1 MGKLIVFLILGF
13 MAYAV
18 LKQLLMVVRF
28 FEPKQQQQQQQNQKN
43 SREPET
49 VDSATS
55 EAVSA
60 KEEAGHDWV
69 EEIKRAYDLF
79 NAGALTKE
87 EFEQVKAQLLARVGS
102 DG

>member
-28 FEPKQQQQQQQNQKN
+28 FEPKQQQQQNQKN